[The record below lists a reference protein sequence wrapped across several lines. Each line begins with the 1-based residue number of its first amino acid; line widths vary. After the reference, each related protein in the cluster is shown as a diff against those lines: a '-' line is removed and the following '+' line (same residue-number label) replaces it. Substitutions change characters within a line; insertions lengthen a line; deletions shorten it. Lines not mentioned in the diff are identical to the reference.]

1 MEKADRKTMLVHF
14 DTWLTLTATMSDEQV
29 GKLLRAAIAY
39 ARGDSEREA
48 LFGGDK
54 VLALAFSMLKMS
66 DDMDWKQYRLKC
78 EKLKENIQKRWRK
91 SIPIPIP
98 IPMLLQLTLTS

>member
-39 ARGDSEREA
+39 ARCDSEA
-48 LFGGDK
+48 FFGGDK

-78 EKLKENIQKRWRK
+78 EYTNEYK
-91 SIPIPIP
+91 
-98 IPMLLQLTLTS
+98 